1 MGAAIAVTA
10 EASEMMP
17 LFGFVPWARYGAWC
31 GLAAGLLGLLTLLA
45 TYRARREQGLPGSR
59 TIGFTL
65 TGAAA
70 VSLSAFML
78 YWGLGPF

>member
-1 MGAAIAVTA
+1 
-10 EASEMMP
+10 MMP

-59 TIGFTL
+59 AIGFTL